1 MPGRSR
7 YITGI
12 LLVAISALAAA
23 PARADEAARLE
34 NVLLLEQLV
43 DVGTTQAAIHSVQCT
58 PYMPITGAAGTPLL
72 GAAHVCLGGQ
82 EGDPLARPFV
92 RTPLINTTAALTLNA
107 FVRLAL
113 HTRNPR
119 ALRYAVVIYPLA
131 IGRTLTTEYTN
142 GRAVLDIDPT
152 RLPTHRH

>member
-1 MPGRSR
+1 VLGRSR
-7 YITGI
+7 YIAGM
-12 LLVAISALAAA
+12 LLVAMCAVGAA
-23 PARADEAARLE
+23 PARADETARLE

-43 DVGTTQAAIHSVQCT
+43 DVGTTQAAVHSLQCT
-58 PYMPITGAAGTPLL
+58 PYMPIVGAAGAPML
-72 GAAHVCLGGQ
+72 GAAHICLGGQ

-92 RTPLINTTAALTLNA
+92 RTPLINTAAALTINA

-142 GRAVLDIDPT
+142 VRAVWDIDT
-152 RLPTHRH
+152 ARHPVR

>member
-1 MPGRSR
+1 VLGRIR
-7 YITGI
+7 YIAGI
-12 LLVAISALAAA
+12 LLVAACALGAI

-34 NVLLLEQLV
+34 NVLLIEQLV
-43 DVGTTQAAIHSVQCT
+43 DVGTTQAAVHSVQCT
-58 PYMPITGAAGTPLL
+58 PYLPITGAVGAPVL
-72 GAAHVCLGGQ
+72 GATHVCLGGQ

-92 RTPLINTTAALTLNA
+92 RTPLINTVAALSLNA

-119 ALRYAVVIYPLA
+119 VLRFAVVVYPLG

-142 GRAVLDIDPT
+142 VRAVSAIDAA
-152 RLPTHRH
+152 RRSAR